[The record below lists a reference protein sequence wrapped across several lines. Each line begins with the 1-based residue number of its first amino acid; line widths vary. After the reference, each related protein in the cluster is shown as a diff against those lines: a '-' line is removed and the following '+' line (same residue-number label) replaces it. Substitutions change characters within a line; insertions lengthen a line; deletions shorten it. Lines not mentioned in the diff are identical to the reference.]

1 MSFTTDERPTNVRDN
16 PSQTKPVS
24 VRTQIEQAFQTCDR
38 DGTRYTAVA
47 IAAIAR
53 VSDTAVR
60 KAFKALKQVVA
71 ENQLVIANKYTDLC
85 KTLMVLY
92 FQRPQTMNGAE
103 WIHELQTVVGAM
115 PQSLIQG
122 PTVNTAHYWK
132 QRQTEL
138 GQQTSALATRSQAM
152 LAFVK
157 EQNDLDDLGDE
168 DAFEAELVT
177 LRELAYERELHRQIA
192 LIEGRNQ
199 ARHDVRQGA

>member
-1 MSFTTDERPTNVRDN
+1 MSFATDERHTTVQDQPTQTDPAAVRA
-16 PSQTKPVS
+16 
-24 VRTQIEQAFQTCDR
+24 QIEHAFKACDR
-38 DGTRYTAVA
+38 DGNRYTAVA
-47 IAAIAR
+47 VAAIAK

-60 KAFKALKQVVA
+60 KAFKALKQVVP
-71 ENQLVIANKYTDLC
+71 EGQLMTASKYTELC

-103 WIHELQTVVGAM
+103 WIHELQTVVGAI
-115 PQSLIQG
+115 PESLIQG

-168 DAFEAELVT
+168 DVFEAELAT
-177 LRELAYERELHRQIA
+177 LKELAYERELRRQIA
-192 LIEGRNQ
+192 VIEGRNQ